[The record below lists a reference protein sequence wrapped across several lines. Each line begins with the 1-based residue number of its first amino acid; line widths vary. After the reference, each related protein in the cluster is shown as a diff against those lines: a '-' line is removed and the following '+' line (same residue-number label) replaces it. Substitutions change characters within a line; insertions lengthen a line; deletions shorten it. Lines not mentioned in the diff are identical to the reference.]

1 MRFNPGW
8 VAARVSLLAARCAAI
23 AGLLLVSAP
32 AVTRPHPAHGA
43 SVRRDGQA
51 GVLPARTSNEPG
63 DRRIGA
69 QNYDLA
75 ITTFPDQ
82 TGSGAS
88 RALQDSR
95 RRAGGRVGA
104 IVALQPSFGLVAAH
118 SRPSRPGAVYSGS
131 ASEWAGLYAF
141 AQRRPSMKIFGQR
154 IIVSR
159 VTITP
164 SRATIVLVSPF

>member
-32 AVTRPHPAHGA
+32 AVTRPHPAPGA
-43 SVRRDGQA
+43 SVGRDGKA
-51 GVLPARTSNEPG
+51 GVLPATNNEPG

-82 TGSGAS
+82 TGSGAP
-88 RALQDSR
+88 RAAHDSR
-95 RRAGGRVGA
+95 RRAGGRVGGD
-104 IVALQPSFGLVAAH
+104 VPLQPSFGVVAAH
-118 SRPSRPGAVYSGS
+118 SRPSRPGAVYPGS
-131 ASEWAGLYAF
+131 ASQWAGLYAF
-141 AQRRPSMKIFGQR
+141 AQRRPSLKILGQR
-154 IIVSR
+154 IIVSG
-159 VTITP
+159 VTMTP
-164 SRATIVLVSPF
+164 NRATIVLVSPF